1 MDDQERRQA
10 LLDDAERL
18 PFEARIPIL
27 EEALALADASGDESA
42 QIAVRV
48 RLAQAYEFGGTG
60 DRAAETIDW
69 LLRRLDAKRLDDE
82 DTFHVL
88 WMNKW
93 LVGSLLERPEV
104 GLAEVRAAV
113 AAMRS
118 RYRRHKQ
125 PLQPVLKASY
135 YLERHVR
142 GDAGAGEAYEA
153 WVSAERSD
161 LSDCEACEPSTM
173 AGHLAALGRHAEAV
187 AAAERVLNG
196 ELGCAEEP
204 EEIVSILLPSLVLLG
219 RGGEVA
225 ELHALSWRGA
235 RDRSGATGTVAR
247 LIGFCARTH
256 NLARSVEL
264 LRARWSD
271 LDAAPSPEHAM
282 EFAAHAS
289 RLAGA
294 LVEDGQGDLEI
305 VPGVRAADLAPSLR
319 ERALTLAGAFDR
331 RNGTSAVGDRVRA
344 ALDADDLGPVD
355 LGAVRRYPLG
365 EVLVP
370 DRSSMPGSPD
380 LRTLDLTDPGVLV
393 AAIDAAD
400 RWGGEAELLKL
411 SAAWEEIRVGR
422 LAALT
427 PSTDVDTSG
436 THSSGTDSS
445 GTDAAETLPSGATSS
460 GTDAAGAH
468 WSGADSSSTRWTDAD
483 TDALR
488 IAALLEVRSHGAL
501 RAGADDE
508 RLANAADLYRRA
520 GLIGQALLVEQ
531 RKARIRGDADAV
543 RASLTAIDRIGT
555 VEEVLQAQLA
565 MLRAT
570 DDPDEASLLA
580 DAILAATPAARE
592 SWRVRGVVAAT
603 CAERITGDPTL
614 ALAVVEQGFGVLEG
628 DELPD
633 ERGALLLARGVLL
646 VELDRLEEAMAS
658 LLEAGR
664 LAWDAGCP
672 SLWAQALTYRA
683 LTARAGDDLAATE
696 ELLAEASVAAAA
708 SRQWQPAGQLTLD
721 QAATLAAM
729 ERPVQ
734 AAEMA
739 ERALAHL
746 TEPSDRAWAASAA
759 AGYAGDI
766 GDLTRAREFAAMA
779 VREHATLGPSPNAFG
794 ALGELGHLQWRQDDD
809 AVALATFD
817 AALGQA
823 RLLDDP
829 HAETFA
835 HWWRSKALATLGEAD
850 EALAALDAADSA
862 LTRTETELLTD
873 SDLRDRIDSD
883 DVARLRRVFR
893 ASRARALGLTERYA
907 DALAALGDPADWAP
921 DDDRDEIRQLAE
933 LLEADLAEQQAR
945 EDEDKRKRSRWWQRG
960 R

>member
-204 EEIVSILLPSLVLLG
+204 EEIISILLPSLVLLG

-256 NLARSVEL
+256 NLARGVEL

-393 AAIDAAD
+393 AAIGAAD

-427 PSTDVDTSG
+427 PLTRTDT
-436 THSSGTDSS
+436 
-445 GTDAAETLPSGATSS
+445 
-460 GTDAAGAH
+460 
-468 WSGADSSSTRWTDAD
+468 SGADSSSTRWTDAD
-483 TDALR
+483 ADADAEALR
-488 IAALLEVRSHGAL
+488 VAALLEVRSHGAL

-708 SRQWQPAGQLTLD
+708 ARQWQPAGQLTLD